1 MTSPKLAAQSWAD
14 FATHQSASGSGGAE
28 LRKNLGHGGALVL
41 LHVRHMP
48 SKSACSVCD
57 EGLELAIGRSHVNR
71 FQDQIRVRT
80 TSETL
85 TRNSALGHK
94 QCHRRPPRVPPSDF
108 FTFPHRTWMHL
119 ARSSRI
125 MHKHKPAASEAMQH
139 KTDVHTRRT
148 PATALHKLAQP
159 SAAQC
164 NQGLGLRTIISPR
177 RKARKKSIM
186 PQQQPKSF
194 CVCAVTDG
202 LHKKQIG
209 RLTRGATSLDVIGN
223 VNGPMLTETYQHKNT
238 GKKHEHGHTL
248 LSLSAVQRVELQC
261 GTVRHGSLSN
271 PFPHVEETNQNSE
284 RDHLL
289 HRTSN
294 VTIDGGDNK
303 LHMPH
308 RHKDTPLW
316 SKFHKFSTFTGPCL

>member
-1 MTSPKLAAQSWAD
+1 MC
-14 FATHQSASGSGGAE
+14 ATCHPS
-28 LRKNLGHGGALVL
+28 LRALCV
-41 LHVRHMP
+41 M
-48 SKSACSVCD
+48 K
-57 EGLELAIGRSHVNR
+57 GLELAIDRAHVNR

-125 MHKHKPAASEAMQH
+125 THKHKPAASEAMQH
-139 KTDVHTRRT
+139 KMDVHTRRT

-159 SAAQC
+159 SAAQF

-177 RKARKKSIM
+177 RMARKKIM

-194 CVCAVTDG
+194 CACAATDG
-202 LHKKQIG
+202 VHKKQIG
-209 RLTRGATSLDVIGN
+209 RLIPGANSLDVVGN
-223 VNGPMLTETYQHKNT
+223 ANGPMLTETYQHKNT
-238 GKKHEHGHTL
+238 GKKHEHGHTQ
-248 LSLSAVQRVELQC
+248 LSVSAVQRMER

-271 PFPHVEETNQNSE
+271 PFPHFEETNQNIA

-289 HRTSN
+289 RRTSN
-294 VTIDGGDNK
+294 VTVDGSDHK

-308 RHKDTPLW
+308 IHKDTPLW
-316 SKFHKFSTFTGPCL
+316 SKFHKFSTFTGPCQ